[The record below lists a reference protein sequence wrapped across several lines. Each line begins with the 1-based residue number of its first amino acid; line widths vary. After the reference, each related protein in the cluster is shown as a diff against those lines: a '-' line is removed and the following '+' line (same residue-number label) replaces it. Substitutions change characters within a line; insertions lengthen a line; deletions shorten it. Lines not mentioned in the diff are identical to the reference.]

1 MNYPLMI
8 LWIISMT
15 LLLLLPYSIA
25 LFYQRIFK
33 RNTYP
38 YLFLI
43 ALVLYI
49 ASSFQYSWGN
59 LSFAMGGVILGG
71 ASFRLYNVMTRRGK

>member
-1 MNYPLMI
+1 MNYALMI
-8 LWIISMT
+8 LWIISMVI
-15 LLLLLPYSIA
+15 LLLLPYSIA

-38 YLFLI
+38 YLFLM
-43 ALVLYI
+43 ALALYI
-49 ASSFQYSWGN
+49 FSSFQYSFGN
-59 LSFAMGGVILGG
+59 LPFALGGVILGA